1 MTSRIALSA
10 ILLASVA
17 LAFPAA
23 LALAQTAN
31 PPASPATNPAADQQA
46 APADPVPAVAP
57 GPIGVTYSQLLGTGA
72 IRDIQ
77 ARLKALG
84 AFSGNAD
91 GIWTS
96 DSGLALQNFQQS
108 HGLQVTGDINPATA
122 AMLGLSPAALVGSG
136 PVPAPVAAPP
146 IPATPVSVPPVS
158 TPTVSAPPGSV
169 PLPARAAAGGQPAFA
184 LSANSVRMIQAR
196 LRQLRLYGGSID
208 GLWGGGSLAALQSF
222 QQAHGLPADGRL
234 TAASVSALGIDPAAM
249 QPQ

>member
-1 MTSRIALSA
+1 MTSRTTLFA

-17 LAFPAA
+17 LAYPAVP
-23 LALAQTAN
+23 ALAQVAN
-31 PPASPATNPAADQQA
+31 PPVNAAADQQA
-46 APADPVPAVAP
+46 APADPAPAAAP
-57 GPIGVTYSQLLGTGA
+57 ASAPAPIGVTYSQLLGTGA

-77 ARLKALG
+77 GRLKALG

-91 GIWTS
+91 GTWS
-96 DSGLALQNFQQS
+96 NDSGLALQNFQQS

-122 AMLGLSPAALVGSG
+122 AMLGLSPASLVGSG
-136 PVPAPVAAPP
+136 PAPAPVAAPLAAAP
-146 IPATPVSVPPVS
+146 PAATPL
-158 TPTVSAPPGSV
+158 APSPD
-169 PLPARAAAGGQPAFA
+169 RAAASGQPAFA